1 MPGGKNTNKSGL
13 KFEDEIK
20 ELFFNKEM
28 ENGDDYMIG
37 DKKI

>member
-28 ENGDDYMIG
+28 
-37 DKKI
+37 DKRRRLHDW